1 MESERRSPIE
11 TTSQDVE
18 FDGGDARLRGVLAR
32 PGSGA
37 EPPRGGVVLLPD
49 VHGLSGLYRHF
60 AARVAGFGTQVLALD
75 PYSREGTPTLPDMEA
90 VERWI
95 AALPDDRVIGDVASA
110 VSHLGSL
117 PGVEGRVAVLG
128 FCIGGQYALQSACR
142 LPSLAGCVSFYGML
156 RYHRRDER
164 KPASPLDLA
173 PRLGSPLLG
182 LYGADD
188 PLVPPEDRSELEAIL
203 RREGKAF
210 ALHVFGGA
218 AHAFAN
224 EERPAAWRPEAAA
237 VAWEL
242 VRLFLGRR
250 LGA

>member
-11 TTSQDVE
+11 TTSRDVE

-32 PGSGA
+32 PVPGA
-37 EPPRGGVVLLPD
+37 DSPHGGVVLLPD
-49 VHGLSGLYRHF
+49 VHGLSDLYRRF
-60 AARVAGFGTQVLALD
+60 AARVAGYGTQVLALD
-75 PYSREGTPTLPDMEA
+75 PYSREGAPTLPDMEA

-95 AALPDDRVIGDVASA
+95 ASLPDDRAIGDVAA
-110 VSHLGSL
+110 AASHLGSL
-117 PGVEGRVAVLG
+117 PGVGGRVAVLG

-142 LPSLAGCVSFYGML
+142 LSSLAGCVSFYGML
-156 RYHRRDER
+156 RYQHRNER

-173 PRLGSPLLG
+173 ARLGCPLLG

-188 PLVPPEDRSELEAIL
+188 PLVPPEDRSELESTL
-203 RREGKAF
+203 RREGKEF

-250 LGA
+250 LQA